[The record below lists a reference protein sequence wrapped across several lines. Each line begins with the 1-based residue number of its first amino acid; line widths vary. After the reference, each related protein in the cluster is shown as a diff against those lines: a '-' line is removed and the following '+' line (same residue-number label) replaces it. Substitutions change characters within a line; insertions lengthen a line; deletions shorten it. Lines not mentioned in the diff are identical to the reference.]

1 MKRLLI
7 ALACLAF
14 SFSGSVSVL
23 AQAADEPA
31 SKDDV
36 ILYLRTMRSHDMF
49 QQIMEVQSQN
59 MQQLFRDQTLK
70 ERGSVPPEFDAHFKK
85 AMDDMIKGMPVDEIT
100 QAMIPAYQK
109 HFTKGDIN
117 AMNAFYSSPVG
128 QKVLQELPVVMR
140 EGSQAAMPIL
150 SKYLDEWKGR
160 MQQELKDMGDDTPNK
175 PIIKKT
181 TPAAPKPATPNSTP
195 N

>member
-14 SFSGSVSVL
+14 CVSGSVSVL
-23 AQAADEPA
+23 AQAADAPA
-31 SKDDV
+31 SRDDI

-49 QQIMEVQSQN
+49 QRIMEVQSQN
-59 MQQLFRDQTLK
+59 MQQLFRDQILK

-85 AMDDMIKGMPVDEIT
+85 AMDDMMKGMPIDEIT

-109 HFTKGDIN
+109 HFTKGDIE

-128 QKVLQELPVVMR
+128 QKVLQELPVVVQ
-140 EGSQAAMPIL
+140 EGSQAAMPIMT
-150 SKYLDEWKGR
+150 KYLSEWKDR
-160 MQQELKDMGDDTPNK
+160 MQQDLKGMGDDTSNTPGT
-175 PIIKKT
+175 KKT
-181 TPAAPKPATPNSTP
+181 TPVAPKPATPNSSP

>member
-7 ALACLAF
+7 ALACLAL
-14 SFSGSVSVL
+14 SFSASSSVL
-23 AQAADEPA
+23 AQAADEAA
-31 SKDDV
+31 SKDDI

-49 QQIMEVQSQN
+49 QRIMEVQSQN
-59 MQQLFRDQTLK
+59 MQQLFRDEILK
-70 ERGSVPPEFDAHFKK
+70 EKGSVPPEFDAHFKK
-85 AMDDMIKGMPVDEIT
+85 AMDEMIKGMPIDDIT

-109 HFTKGDIN
+109 HFTKADIE

-128 QKVLQELPVVMR
+128 QKVLQELPVVVQ

-150 SKYLDEWKGR
+150 SKYLDQWKDR
-160 MQQELKDMGDDTPNK
+160 MQQEMKEMGDDTPKK
-175 PIIKKT
+175 PEVKKT
-181 TPAAPKPATPNSTP
+181 TPASPKPATSNSTP